1 MEALKVRRISASD
14 EAELRTKN
22 AKTKERRK
30 GYVQAA
36 AIGGE

>member
-14 EAELRTKN
+14 EAALRMKN
-22 AKTKERRK
+22 EKIRERRN
-30 GYVQAA
+30 GYVKVE